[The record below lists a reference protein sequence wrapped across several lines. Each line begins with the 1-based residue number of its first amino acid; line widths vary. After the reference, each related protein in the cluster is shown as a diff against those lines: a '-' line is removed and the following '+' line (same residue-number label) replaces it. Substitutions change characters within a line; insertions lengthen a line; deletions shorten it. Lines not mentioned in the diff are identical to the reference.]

1 MSIKNFKLLI
11 EELSDELTDEQ
22 LKQFPVLLRYRVS
35 FAKSH
40 NQVFDASRL
49 QPTLFNYN
57 KLLGFLRSKAD
68 VTTGKAIPSAI
79 ALYNKIM
86 GIDVGLKATEQ
97 STIEFAHKLDDI
109 ENKDK
114 IIANLKKVGLKPNVY
129 SDKNFKT
136 TLKILAQLVN
146 KENPQQQFA
155 VDDFLKNLEDEEFVK
170 KYVDQL
176 RERIKELIKDYAEKD
191 KEVENNYQNAI
202 NQIEQKRSETTEKI
216 KLKNLD
222 TVEKKI
228 EGRFEKIKDK
238 LEKSKEEIK
247 SFRDF
252 L

>member
-86 GIDVGLKATEQ
+86 GIDV
-97 STIEFAHKLDDI
+97 
-109 ENKDK
+109 
-114 IIANLKKVGLKPNVY
+114 
-129 SDKNFKT
+129 KNFKT

-176 RERIKELIKDYAEKD
+176 RERIKELIKDHAEKD
-191 KEVENNYQNAI
+191 KEVEDNYQNAI

-228 EGRFEKIKDK
+228 EDRFEKIKDK

-247 SFRDF
+247 SFKDF